1 MNELSHLSLFSGIGG
16 IDLAAEWVGFK
27 SIGQC
32 EMNEYARKVLQ
43 KNFGTIPRWRDVR
56 DVTKESFWRECKT
69 RELTLLSGGFPCQP
83 FSVAGKQKSTADDR
97 YLWPEMFRVVQEL
110 RPTWVLGENVPGII
124 SLALDDVL
132 SDLEGAGYSCRA
144 FLIPACG
151 VGALHKRDRCFI
163 VAHSNSKSGYE
174 TYQTISTIRKEWDS
188 RDNVGGSSLRCRSEK
203 SNMHISNPNT
213 IRCDMRESERE
224 GIHRNKACHEIDSG
238 SEDVPNAD
246 SAQCKECDSSPITGG
261 SGFHPWAADPR
272 GMQWET
278 EPAMGRVV
286 DGIPS
291 GVDRLRCLGN
301 AVVPQQVYP
310 ILKYIAEIEQQTL

>member
-1 MNELSHLSLFSGIGG
+1 MSELPHLSLFSGIGG
-16 IDLAAEWVGFK
+16 VDLAAEWAGFQTVG
-27 SIGQC
+27 QVERDPYC
-32 EMNEYARKVLQ
+32 RKVLQ
-43 KNFGTIPRWRDVR
+43 KNFQNTHIWNDIHDLTIDTYRGHCGEQSP
-56 DVTKESFWRECKT
+56 
-69 RELTLLSGGFPCQP
+69 TLLSGGFPCQP

-110 RPTWVLGENVPGII
+110 RPTWILGENVPGII

-163 VAHSNSKSGYE
+163 VAKSGILADGE
-174 TYQTISTIRKEWDS
+174 TRQTAGTIGKKGKSWYYVS
-188 RDNVGGSSLRCRSEK
+188 GGSLRCRSEK
-203 SNMHISNPNT
+203 SNMHISNPNN
-213 IRCDMRESERE
+213 ER
-224 GIHRNKACHEIDSG
+224 
-238 SEDVPNAD
+238 
-246 SAQCKECDSSPITGG
+246 CKECDSSPITGG

-272 GMQWET
+272 GMQWEV
-278 EPAMGRVV
+278 EPAVGRVV

-291 GVDRLRCLGN
+291 GVDRLRALGN

-310 ILKYIAEIEQQTL
+310 ILQGIANIENETSTGGM

>member
-43 KNFGTIPRWRDVR
+43 KNFGAIPRWRDVR

-83 FSVAGKQKSTADDR
+83 FSVAGKQRGEDDDR
-97 YLWPEMFRVVQEL
+97 FLWPEMLRVVSEL
-110 RPTWVLGENVPGII
+110 RPTWVLGENVGGFVPM
-124 SLALDDVL
+124 ALDQVL
-132 SDLEGAGYSCRA
+132 TDLESIEYEARA
-144 FLIPACG
+144 FVLPACA
-151 VGALHKRDRCFI
+151 VDAWHRRDRCFI
-163 VAHSNSKSGYE
+163 VAHTNE
-174 TYQTISTIRKEWDS
+174 
-188 RDNVGGSSLRCRSEK
+188 
-203 SNMHISNPNT
+203 
-213 IRCDMRESERE
+213 IRCDLRGFERE
-224 GIHRNKACHEIDSG
+224 GIHSRNKACHEIDSG

-246 SAQCKECDSSPITGG
+246 SAQCKGRELPIRSTKEHANTGG
-261 SGFHPWAADPR
+261 R
-272 GMQWET
+272 GRWET
-278 EPAMGRVV
+278 EPAVGRVV
-286 DGIPS
+286 DGFP
-291 GVDRLRCLGN
+291 GRVDRLRCLGN